1 MATDWLKLQTE
12 YLQSG
17 ESLRALAQR
26 HGVSA
31 RALGRVAAD
40 EGWAAL
46 RRARRLMDTGLTE
59 NANGAPPDRDEP
71 AQGGALALG
80 GETPER
86 GGAGAQRRA
95 RAARADSP
103 PAETPAA
110 QAERR
115 AKLMAISDRLTD
127 QLARATVELDKQVLR
142 HKRKTREVVYDGPE
156 AKGKP
161 VEETV
166 EENYHLEIVDAPVN
180 CSGLQKLSATLKNL
194 REAARATDG
203 DEQSVGRVAE
213 LMKKLDDEAARE
225 DG

>member
-17 ESLRALAQR
+17 ESLRALARR

-46 RRARRLMDTGLTE
+46 RRARRLM
-59 NANGAPPDRDEP
+59 NAGPPEGADASRSEPDKP
-71 AQGGALALG
+71 AQGRDQATDGGTPAGRGADL
-80 GETPER
+80 PR
-86 GGAGAQRRA
+86 KPRA
-95 RAARADSP
+95 TRTDSP
-103 PAETPAA
+103 AAETPAA

-180 CSGLQKLSATLKNL
+180 CAGLQKLSATLKNL